1 MLWIILAIVVVLV
14 LFAIYAFNRLRRV
27 DIGAQEALGGIDVQ
41 LTRRADLI
49 PNLVNTVKGY
59 AQHEK
64 GVFEAVTEARAGA
77 AAAAKGGSVQ
87 DKAEAQAK
95 LDKAIIDVLA
105 VAEAYPDLKA
115 SANFQS
121 LQAELA
127 DTENNLVRAAVLQRR
142 RRQAQQPRSY
152 DPVAAVHRHRR
163 SARPRVLRRPRGP
176 ADPAHRHLLTLTS
189 RSPPDQR
196 QLFRTG
202 QHLCGQHDPLSR
214 SDPCASS
221 YSSSRRSPSRSSPP
235 PSCPRRRQ
243 RAAMRSRS
251 TRRRPRSP
259 RVIRSSSSA
268 RCRRPPRARPSGS
281 STSTSTRAGT
291 GGATSA
297 APR

>member
-1 MLWIILAIVVVLV
+1 MIWIILAVVVVLA
-14 LFAIYAFNRLRRV
+14 LFTVYAFNRLRRV

-87 DKAEAQAK
+87 EKAEAQAR

-127 DTENNLVRAAVLQRR
+127 DTENKISFARQFYNDAVAKLNSLVRTIPWLLFTGIAGV
-142 RRQAQQPRSY
+142 QAREFY
-152 DPVAAVHRHRR
+152 DAPE
-163 SARPRVLRRPRGP
+163 GQE
-176 ADPAHRHLLTLTS
+176 T
-189 RSPPDQR
+189 PPTVT
-196 QLFRTG
+196 F
-202 QHLCGQHDPLSR
+202 
-214 SDPCASS
+214 
-221 YSSSRRSPSRSSPP
+221 
-235 PSCPRRRQ
+235 
-243 RAAMRSRS
+243 
-251 TRRRPRSP
+251 
-259 RVIRSSSSA
+259 
-268 RCRRPPRARPSGS
+268 
-281 STSTSTRAGT
+281 
-291 GGATSA
+291 
-297 APR
+297 